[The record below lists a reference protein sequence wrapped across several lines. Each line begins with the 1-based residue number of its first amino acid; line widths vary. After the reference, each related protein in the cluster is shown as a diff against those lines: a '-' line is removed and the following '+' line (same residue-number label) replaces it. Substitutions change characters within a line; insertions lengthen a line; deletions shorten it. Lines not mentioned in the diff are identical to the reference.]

1 MQRRQAQRDGYVH
14 TLEAEVSRLRAAGEA
29 EAEAAAAS
37 LQRTHALEAELVP
50 RRRGT
55 RDGLCTPME
64 SLRKTAS
71 PSRTQRRRS
80 CSTQWMRT
88 GHPWQS

>member
-37 LQRTHALEAELVP
+37 LQRTHALEAELVLLRHAPPQQRRSPLPASSPAEP
-50 RRRGT
+50 RR
-55 RDGLCTPME
+55 
-64 SLRKTAS
+64 
-71 PSRTQRRRS
+71 
-80 CSTQWMRT
+80 
-88 GHPWQS
+88 